1 MGYSHFGG
9 GVGKVNYKHSL
20 NLFKC
25 VRVPILVFRK
35 MNLKEIRRENKQKT
49 NKIKT
54 LIADMILET
63 IQMLI
68 YLNKKNFV
76 FYLQIKIE
84 IGLIIF
90 PKVFIF

>member
-1 MGYSHFGG
+1 
-9 GVGKVNYKHSL
+9 
-20 NLFKC
+20 
-25 VRVPILVFRK
+25 